1 MAEIKDKVETAQT
14 SFPEGEPTA
23 VAPCSQSQPP
33 KKVGKTWVEVAL
45 IDMLGKPVP
54 GARYHVVVPNEPE
67 PRIGKLD
74 ENGRVNFRELD
85 PGICQITFPDYDS
98 GAWGKPSGRWPM
110 QRAPFAYERTGP
122 VRPEAEKE
130 GSPETKLVETPQSL
144 LAEQKTKTWVEFALI
159 DAAGKPVAGA
169 RYRAEVPGEAAP
181 RTGILDDQGRVT
193 FHKIDPGT
201 CTICFPDYD
210 KDGWYNVKSPV

>member
-1 MAEIKDKVETAQT
+1 MAEIKQKVETAQ
-14 SFPEGEPTA
+14 SRFPEGEPTA
-23 VAPCSQSQPP
+23 VAPCAQNEKRKP
-33 KKVGKTWVEVAL
+33 VGKTWVEVAL

-54 GARYHVVVPNEPE
+54 GARYHVLLPNETE
-67 PRIGKLD
+67 PRVGKLD
-74 ENGRVNFRELD
+74 ENGRVNFREID

-98 GAWGKPSGRWPM
+98 GAWGKPAGRWPM
-110 QRAPFAYERTGP
+110 QRAPFAYERKREQEGGKEGAPGGP
-122 VRPEAEKE
+122 AAGVAPGGAVTPEKE
-130 GSPETKLVETPQSL
+130 
-144 LAEQKTKTWVEFALI
+144 KTWVEFVLI

-169 RYRAEVPGEAAP
+169 RYRATVPGESAP

-210 KDGWYNVKSPV
+210 KEGWHNVKNSA